1 VLGMVYA
8 GELPLRVALAVSILI
23 LLLLIVYP
31 IVLLITLGS
40 AQLASALSV
49 GSFIEAIEV
58 TVIMSTLSAL
68 VAIVMGTPLAYLLAR
83 YEFRFKQ
90 ILDSII
96 DIPIMVP
103 HIIVGIMIVLAFASR
118 YNIIF
123 NTLNLVAHKLM
134 LIDAALS
141 RYGLLHALLS
151 PVVNALV
158 NLLTGITGI
167 RFVNTLWGAVAAV
180 AFLSSTYYIR
190 VVEAAISMV
199 NPEMEIVARTLGAS
213 PSRVFVSITL
223 PKVWKAMANGALLSW
238 ARSVSEAGALFIV
251 AYSIYFNGNYIYPA
265 SVYIYESY
273 VGVGLANAVK
283 YSAALLIIVLIIFVA
298 YRVALGIRRG
308 G

>member
-1 VLGMVYA
+1 MVYA

-49 GSFIEAIEV
+49 GSFIDAIEV

-123 NTLNLVAHKLM
+123 NTLNLIAHKLM

>member
-1 VLGMVYA
+1 MLGMVYA

-49 GSFIEAIEV
+49 GSFIDAIEV

-213 PSRVFVSITL
+213 PSRVFISITL

-298 YRVALGIRRG
+298 YRVALGIKRG

>member
-1 VLGMVYA
+1 MLGMVYA

-49 GSFIEAIEV
+49 GSFIDAIEV

-123 NTLNLVAHKLM
+123 NTLNLVAHKLIV
-134 LIDAALS
+134 IDAALS

-151 PVVNALV
+151 PVLNALV

-213 PSRVFVSITL
+213 PSRVFISITL

-298 YRVALGIRRG
+298 YRVALGIKRG

>member
-49 GSFIEAIEV
+49 GSFIDAIEV

-123 NTLNLVAHKLM
+123 NTLNLIAHKLM

-213 PSRVFVSITL
+213 PSRVFISITL

-298 YRVALGIRRG
+298 YRVALGIKRG

>member
-1 VLGMVYA
+1 MVYA

-49 GSFIEAIEV
+49 GSFIDAIEV

-151 PVVNALV
+151 PVVKALV
-158 NLLTGITGI
+158 NFLTGITGI

-213 PSRVFVSITL
+213 PSRVFISITL

-273 VGVGLANAVK
+273 VGVGLANAIK

>member
-1 VLGMVYA
+1 MVYA

-49 GSFIEAIEV
+49 GSFIDAIEV

-123 NTLNLVAHKLM
+123 NILNLVAHKLM

-213 PSRVFVSITL
+213 PSRVFISITL

-298 YRVALGIRRG
+298 YRVALGIKRG

>member
-1 VLGMVYA
+1 MVYA

-49 GSFIEAIEV
+49 GSFIDAIEV

-123 NTLNLVAHKLM
+123 NTLNLIAHKLM

-151 PVVNALV
+151 PVLNALV

-213 PSRVFVSITL
+213 PSRVFISITL

>member
-1 VLGMVYA
+1 MVYA

-49 GSFIEAIEV
+49 SSFIDAIEV

-213 PSRVFVSITL
+213 PSRVFISITL

-298 YRVALGIRRG
+298 YRVALGIKRG

>member
-1 VLGMVYA
+1 MVYA

-49 GSFIEAIEV
+49 GSFIDAIEV

-123 NTLNLVAHKLM
+123 NTLNLIARKLM
-134 LIDAALS
+134 LIDTALS

-213 PSRVFVSITL
+213 PSRVFISITL

-298 YRVALGIRRG
+298 YRVALGIKRG

>member
-1 VLGMVYA
+1 VLGMVYV

-49 GSFIEAIEV
+49 GSFIDAIEV

-123 NTLNLVAHKLM
+123 NTLNLIAHKLM

-151 PVVNALV
+151 PVLNALV

-213 PSRVFVSITL
+213 PSRVFISITL

-298 YRVALGIRRG
+298 YRVALGIKRG

>member
-1 VLGMVYA
+1 MVYA

-134 LIDAALS
+134 LVDAALS

>member
-213 PSRVFVSITL
+213 PSRVFISITL

-298 YRVALGIRRG
+298 YRVALGIKRG

>member
-49 GSFIEAIEV
+49 GSFIDAIEV

-68 VAIVMGTPLAYLLAR
+68 VAIVMGTSLAYLLAR

-123 NTLNLVAHKLM
+123 NILNLVAHKLM

-213 PSRVFVSITL
+213 PSRVFISITL

-298 YRVALGIRRG
+298 YRVALGIKRG

>member
-1 VLGMVYA
+1 MVYA

-49 GSFIEAIEV
+49 GSFIDAIEV

-68 VAIVMGTPLAYLLAR
+68 VAVVMGTPLAYLLAR

-123 NTLNLVAHKLM
+123 NTLNLIAHKLM

-213 PSRVFVSITL
+213 PSRVFISITL

-298 YRVALGIRRG
+298 YRVALGIKRG

>member
-1 VLGMVYA
+1 MLGMVYA

-49 GSFIEAIEV
+49 GSFIDAIEV

-123 NTLNLVAHKLM
+123 NTLNLIAHKLM

>member
-1 VLGMVYA
+1 MVYA

-123 NTLNLVAHKLM
+123 NTLNLIAHKLM

-151 PVVNALV
+151 PVLNALV

-213 PSRVFVSITL
+213 PSRVFISITL

-298 YRVALGIRRG
+298 YRVALGIKRG

>member
-49 GSFIEAIEV
+49 GSFIDAIEV

-134 LIDAALS
+134 LVDAALS

>member
-49 GSFIEAIEV
+49 SSFIEAIEV

-213 PSRVFVSITL
+213 PSRVFISITL

-298 YRVALGIRRG
+298 YRVALGIKRG

>member
-1 VLGMVYA
+1 MVYA

-49 GSFIEAIEV
+49 GSFIDAIEV

-134 LIDAALS
+134 LVDAALS

>member
-1 VLGMVYA
+1 MLGMVYA

-49 GSFIEAIEV
+49 GSFIDAIEV

-123 NTLNLVAHKLM
+123 NTLNLIAHKLM

-213 PSRVFVSITL
+213 PSRVFISITL

-298 YRVALGIRRG
+298 YRVALGIKRG

>member
-1 VLGMVYA
+1 MVYA

-49 GSFIEAIEV
+49 GSFIDAIEV

-123 NTLNLVAHKLM
+123 NTLNLIAHKLM

-151 PVVNALV
+151 PVLNALV

-298 YRVALGIRRG
+298 YRVALGIKRG